1 MKKVI
6 LFSAAMS
13 AAAVSSYAQSL
24 VAGWDFS
31 QFQFDGSADT
41 TGDFV
46 GNPSID
52 SNFGVNASTLYWDGS
67 FSTTAIDFGG
77 AFAFAPADVFGSNGA
92 QQSGNLTTPGLG
104 GDFSGSGFGLR
115 FGTGAEGEEF
125 VFALDTTTFGDISL
139 TFDAQTNNGSSD
151 LQFAY
156 STNGGASYTNFG
168 SAVTVGSSSAL
179 QTVDMSAVDAIEG
192 LAQALIKVSIS
203 GLSGA
208 ETLSLDNVQ
217 VLSAGAAVPEPS
229 SFAAIF
235 GGLALAFAAARR
247 RN

>member
-1 MKKVI
+1 
-6 LFSAAMS
+6 
-13 AAAVSSYAQSL
+13 
-24 VAGWDFS
+24 
-31 QFQFDGSADT
+31 
-41 TGDFV
+41 
-46 GNPSID
+46 
-52 SNFGVNASTLYWDGS
+52 
-67 FSTTAIDFGG
+67 
-77 AFAFAPADVFGSNGA
+77 
-92 QQSGNLTTPGLG
+92 GLG
-104 GDFSGSGFGLR
+104 GNFSGSGFGLR

-156 STNGGASYTNFG
+156 SANGGASYTNFG

-179 QTVDMSAVDAIEG
+179 QTVDMSAADAIEG
-192 LAQALIKVSIS
+192 ISQALIKVSIS

-217 VLSAGAAVPEPS
+217 VLSAGSAVPEPS

-247 RN
+247 RK